1 MQWRHCILAMVSRCQ
16 QTAGYPQ
23 KHHAWEQM
31 GWEPR
36 FRNMTPRAISIVQI
50 LMLIC
55 LGIILVPAGAH
66 FFELPNKMA
75 LAPADYMITQR
86 IYAGWAWFGLPIFLS
101 MALLAIHAALVR
113 NDRTAMWLS
122 LIAVVMIAVT
132 QTIFW
137 SFTQPMNELTQN
149 WTVMPADVEQARQAM
164 GMFPCG
170 ERGHHV
176 CRFCDG
182 MSCGYGG
189 PPRRELITGFARET
203 AAASQ

>member
-1 MQWRHCILAMVSRCQ
+1 
-16 QTAGYPQ
+16 
-23 KHHAWEQM
+23 M

-66 FFELPNKMA
+66 LFELPNKMA

-101 MALLAIHAALVR
+101 MALLAIHAVHWFETTR
-113 NDRTAMWLS
+113 SAMWLS
-122 LIAVVMIAVT
+122 LIAVVALIAVT

-149 WTVMPADVEQARQAM
+149 WTVTPADVERGAQAM

-170 ERGHHV
+170 ERG
-176 CRFCDG
+176 
-182 MSCGYGG
+182 
-189 PPRRELITGFARET
+189 A
-203 AAASQ
+203 